1 MRRLIFISLLTAASV
16 AAHAQ
21 VWEKLLAPGLTYRM
35 EIDPAGPKF
44 IYSLRWD
51 IRSTATKAVPE
62 LGGGKVFENDPTKGR
77 ETLASMVK
85 RTGAVAGI
93 NADFFPFTG
102 DPIGLMVRSG
112 ELISQPYPTRSIFG
126 WGDGTTSFR
135 QASIKASFRGEGG
148 DEFAIHDINADCKE
162 NSITLDTEATGIE
175 LAHTP
180 NIAAVLKLEKS
191 LSPQGKTSATV
202 QYLLDDAE
210 KVVVQPGTAIL
221 VGAGTKATAVAT
233 LRPGQRVTITTA
245 VTGFDWSKVSNA
257 VGGGPFLL
265 KGGVPSVDAV
275 AQRFTKDFYQNRHAR
290 SAVGKT
296 ADGAVIF
303 TVVEARPGITVGATL
318 DELADIMKRL
328 GCTDAMNMDGGG
340 SSSINIQGLT
350 LNHPSENGERAIA
363 NGVLFFGR
371 PVDGEAGPLTIK
383 PPASLK
389 PGTTGVA
396 TVQRQDGSAVPTSQV
411 IWAVDGP
418 AWIDQG
424 GVIHCVGAGT
434 ATLRALVHGNIV
446 TQTITIST

>member
-1 MRRLIFISLLTAASV
+1 MRRLVLISILAATAV
-16 AAHAQ
+16 GAHAQ

-44 IYSLRWD
+44 VYSLRWD
-51 IRSTATKAVPE
+51 SRSTITRAMPE
-62 LGGGKVFENDPTKGR
+62 LAGGKVFDTDATKGR
-77 ETLASMVK
+77 ETVAAMVK
-85 RTGAVAGI
+85 RTGAIAGI

-112 ELISQPYPTRSIFG
+112 ELISQPYPTRAIFG
-126 WGDGTTSFR
+126 WGDGTASFR

-162 NSITLDTEATGIE
+162 NSITLDTETTGVE

-180 NIAAVLKLEKS
+180 NIAAVLKLEKT
-191 LSPQGKTSATV
+191 LSPQGKTQAVV

-210 KVVVQPGTAIL
+210 KVAVQPGNAIL

-233 LRPGQRVTITTA
+233 LRPGQRVTITTT
-245 VTGFDWSKVSNA
+245 VTGFDWSKTNHA
-257 VGGGPFLL
+257 IGGGPFLL
-265 KGGVPSVDAV
+265 KGGVPAVDAV
-275 AQRFTKDFYQNRHAR
+275 AERFTKDFYQNRHAR

-296 ADGAVIF
+296 ADGSIVF

-328 GCTDAMNMDGGG
+328 GCTDAINLDGGG

-350 LNHPSENGERAIA
+350 LNHPSENGERAVA
-363 NGVLFFGR
+363 NGVLFFGPTVNR
-371 PVDGEAGPLTIK
+371 DSGSLTIK
-383 PPASLK
+383 APAGLK
-389 PGTTGVA
+389 VGSTGTA
-396 TVQRQDGSAVPTSQV
+396 SVQRQDGGSVPTSQV
-411 IWAVDGP
+411 IWGVDGP

-424 GVIHCVGAGT
+424 GALHCVGAGT
-434 ATLRALVHGNIV
+434 VTLRALVNGSIV
-446 TQTITIST
+446 TQTVTVTT